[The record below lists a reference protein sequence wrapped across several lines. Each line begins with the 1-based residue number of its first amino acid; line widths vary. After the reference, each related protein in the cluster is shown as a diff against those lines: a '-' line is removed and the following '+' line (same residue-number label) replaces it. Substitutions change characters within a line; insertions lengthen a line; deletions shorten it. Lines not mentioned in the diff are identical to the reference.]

1 MKTKIIVTIIIAFSC
16 GIKSTA
22 QLWLLHQIMTGK
34 DTITY
39 HDAQIFDLK
48 GYVKSCTFYLRDENL
63 SDEYDE
69 GATIRFSINGK
80 IQENNETFVR
90 DNRNR
95 IKSRVWRS
103 TDFFGEECV
112 NSWTYS
118 YNDKGQITA
127 EYFSVLEQ
135 KEKKQKSYTKTE
147 YFYNSLGHIIKTV
160 DVDLSEDEEFR
171 RNDLVKD
178 YKYLEFDVKGNWIK
192 REYIDPITLS
202 KCTELRKIS
211 YYSDEEI
218 KQDLER
224 KRKRRENIKE
234 SIKKSDGVKNQ
245 APTFDLG

>member
-1 MKTKIIVTIIIAFSC
+1 MGTRKCIALLILLLISSTYSVAQQSKTHGTS
-16 GIKSTA
+16 
-22 QLWLLHQIMTGK
+22 
-34 DTITY
+34 DY
-39 HDAQIFDLK
+39 YDAQIFDLK

>member
-1 MKTKIIVTIIIAFSC
+1 MRTRKCIALLILLLFSSTYSLAQQSKTHGTSV
-16 GIKSTA
+16 
-22 QLWLLHQIMTGK
+22 
-34 DTITY
+34 Y
-39 HDAQIFDLK
+39 YDAQIFDLK
-48 GYVKSCTFYLRDENL
+48 GYVESCTFYLRDENL
-63 SDEYDE
+63 SDEYDK

-80 IQENNETFVR
+80 IEENNETFVR

-95 IKSRVWRS
+95 IKSRVCRS

-112 NSWTYS
+112 YSWTYS

-135 KEKKQKSYTKTE
+135 KEKKQQSYTKTE

-171 RNDLVKD
+171 RINLVKD

-192 REYIDPITLS
+192 REYIDPITSS

-211 YYSDEEI
+211 YYSDEEL
-218 KQDLER
+218 KPHFDLDRR
-224 KRKRRENIKE
+224 KKRLNEIIRSVKE
-234 SIKKSDGVKNQ
+234 GVKNQ
-245 APTFDLG
+245 APNFDLG